1 VEEEV
6 DALTL
11 PAIQTILLLL
21 LLLVA
26 ACALLAERVK
36 VPYPIVLLLAGLGL
50 SFVPHVPRVPLK
62 PELVFL
68 VFLPPLLYHS
78 AWLTSWREF
87 KMNMVSI
94 VMLAVGLVTFTV
106 VGIALFADH
115 VIAALDW
122 KSGLLLGAVVATT
135 DAIAA
140 TAIGKRIGLP
150 KGIMDLL
157 EGESLVNDATGLLAL
172 EFGVLIVVQGQTPT
186 IGMAIGRFIWLIV
199 GGVGVGLLVGA
210 LVVWLERFV
219 DDAPVEIV
227 ISLVTPY
234 AAYLIGERVGASG
247 VLSVVACGLLVSRRG
262 NEYFSPAARM
272 QVAAVWRSLDF
283 VLNGLVFCLIG
294 LQLPYV
300 LSGMVRGYSWVT
312 LLKYG
317 AGFSAFLI
325 VLRLVWMFPGAW
337 VAHWLRTRWLGQK
350 RAAPSAKG
358 TFVLGWTGMRGVVTL
373 AAAIGLPYQLAD
385 GRPFVQR
392 DLIVFL
398 AFCVILVTLVGQGLT
413 LPMLIRALGMAGVDT
428 AIAEERKIARAT
440 ALEAAIAWLNEE
452 RAKAE
457 TASWPAIDN
466 MLKVYQ
472 GRWEALCGPKP
483 AESGAQ
489 VAKVQE
495 LARGAARQQRQ
506 ALLKLRAE
514 GRVGDEAMRSVEREL
529 DLMETRLDT
538 ASF

>member
-1 VEEEV
+1 M
-6 DALTL
+6 ALTL
-11 PAIQTILLLL
+11 SAMQGILLMLL
-21 LLLVA
+21 VLVA

-36 VPYPIVLLLAGLGL
+36 VPYPIVLLVAGLGL

-62 PELVFL
+62 PEIVFL

-87 KMNMVSI
+87 RRNMVSI

-106 VGIALFADH
+106 VGIALFSDH

-122 KSGLLLGAVVATT
+122 KSGLVLGAVVATT

-150 KGIMDLL
+150 KGVMDLL
-157 EGESLVNDATGLLAL
+157 EGESLLNDATGLLAL

-186 IGMAIGRFIWLIV
+186 VGMAVGRFLWLMF
-199 GGVGVGLLVGA
+199 GGVGAGLLVGA
-210 LVVWLERFV
+210 LVVWLERFI

-227 ISLVTPY
+227 ISIVTPY
-234 AAYLIGERVGASG
+234 AAYLIGERIEASG
-247 VLSVVACGLLVSRRG
+247 VLSVVACGLLVSRKG
-262 NEYFSPAARM
+262 NEFFSPAARM
-272 QVAAVWRSLDF
+272 QVTAVWKSLDF

-300 LSGMVRGYSWVT
+300 LAGITNRYPWAT

-317 AGFSAFLI
+317 LGFSAVLI
-325 VLRLVWMFPGAW
+325 VLRLAWMYPAAC
-337 VAHWLRTRWLGQK
+337 VAHWIRTQWFKEEKDPPTG
-350 RAAPSAKG
+350 KG
-358 TFVLGWTGMRGVVTL
+358 IFVLGWTGMRGVVTL

-385 GRPFVQR
+385 GRPFEQR

-413 LPMLIRALGMAGVDT
+413 LPMLIRALGLAGVDT
-428 AIAEERKIARAT
+428 EVAEEKKLARGT
-440 ALEAAIAWLNEE
+440 ALEAAVAWLNEE
-452 RAKAE
+452 RAKEEVALW
-457 TASWPAIDN
+457 SVFDH
-466 MLKVYQ
+466 MLKISQ
-472 GRWEALCGPKP
+472 SRLEALSETGP
-483 AESGAQ
+483 AESGLQAAKAQ
-489 VAKVQE
+489 A
-495 LARGAARQQRQ
+495 LMRGVARQQRQ
-506 ALLKLRAE
+506 ALLRLHAE
-514 GRVGDEAMRSVEREL
+514 GRVGDEAMRAVEREL

-538 ASF
+538 ANS